1 MITVKV
7 YPTGHF
13 EDITRMK
20 DDFSEIIRTTMQKRF
35 WQLFRKISGDKK
47 KGQLRID
54 ALERYLKVYDYR
66 NSLQNVKKTRWL
78 DVFKSL
84 YPKEN
89 ESDFTED
96 KRVSLL
102 RDYRK
107 AERLISKVLERYPD
121 EILFNVTD

>member
-1 MITVKV
+1 
-7 YPTGHF
+7 
-13 EDITRMK
+13 MK